1 VTLDGRELESVD
13 TVTHVLQAPP
23 ATITFSGRVRMDDC
37 ETLFPSVPEPRT
49 IVWDKVMTSHPNV
62 GRSAPIETGAV
73 GQGA

>member
-23 ATITFSGRVRMDDC
+23 ATIAFSGKVRLDDC
-37 ETLFPSVPEPRT
+37 ETLFVPEPRT

-62 GRSAPIETGAV
+62 GRSAPTETGAV